1 MTTYN
6 VTLDET
12 TMYDL
17 LNARWLFW
25 MPNEEDEEMREVY
38 QAFTGVMVDE
48 GYFTGREFDPYKIV
62 DNLYINDLSFYQS
75 VDEAIRD
82 GYEESDIAYL
92 DEDTGSVL
100 IWA

>member
-12 TMYDL
+12 AMYDL
-17 LNARWLFW
+17 LNSRWQFW
-25 MPNEEDEEMREVY
+25 MPDEEDKDMLRVY
-38 QAFTGVMVDE
+38 QDFTGVLVDE
-48 GYFTGREFDPYKIV
+48 GYFTGSEFDPYKIV

-75 VDEAIRD
+75 IDEALRD

-92 DEDTGSVL
+92 DEDTGCVL